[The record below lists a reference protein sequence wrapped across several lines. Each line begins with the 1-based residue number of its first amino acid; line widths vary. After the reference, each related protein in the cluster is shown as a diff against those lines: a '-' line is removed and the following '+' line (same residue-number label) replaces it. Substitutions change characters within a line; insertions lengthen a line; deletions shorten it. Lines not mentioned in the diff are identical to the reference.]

1 MILCHSHTH
10 LLFAGEVLL
19 PPGVGVLQ
27 LLVLQL
33 GAVQGLGE
41 PPDLQLQLAALLL
54 QLQLAPALLLQLL
67 QLPAQLLLLMQMLL
81 LAFVQ
86 SFNLGSK
93 LLSDSEQF
101 LQNIS

>member
-1 MILCHSHTH
+1 MILCRSHTH

-54 QLQLAPALLLQLL
+54 QLQLAPALLQL
-67 QLPAQLLLLMQMLL
+67 QLPAQLLLLSQMLL

-93 LLSDSEQF
+93 LLIDSEQF

>member
-1 MILCHSHTH
+1 MILCNFHAY

-54 QLQLAPALLLQLL
+54 QLQLAPALLQL
-67 QLPAQLLLLMQMLL
+67 QLPAQLLLLSQMLL

-93 LLSDSEQF
+93 LLIDSEQF